1 MYEGGSRRW
10 LPLAPY
16 YHTPFMAC
24 RIRGIR
30 RSSPKWKFAIKATL
44 VLGGLWLA
52 WKILSVVAAVVG
64 LALLLWIVFGK

>member
-1 MYEGGSRRW
+1 MPDMG
-10 LPLAPY
+10 
-16 YHTPFMAC
+16 T
-24 RIRGIR
+24 
-30 RSSPKWKFAIKATL
+30 AIASDGLQAIGKIISFLVKAVL